1 MKDAELRGLR
11 RRISELE
18 KELEEFKRAHSVT
31 PDESLFAKHI
41 VETVREPLMVLDTS
55 LRVLSVNPAFCRT
68 FQTDSRQTDG
78 KLVYELGDNQWDI
91 PKLRRLLEEIL
102 PENSTFEDFEVD
114 HEFPEIGRKTVVLNA
129 RRIDDAQMILL
140 AFEDVTERKKA
151 EDALKLERNGL
162 EDTVEQRTADLEH
175 AVSDLE
181 KSNVKL
187 DGYAHT
193 VSHDLRGSLARIE
206 GATVS
211 LQNLLRSPEIE
222 DLHPRIDEMVDI
234 INEGVEKATALID
247 DLLSLAEAG
256 QAPTGEVV
264 EVDVRAVVERIQQE
278 ALEKIK
284 EKGAEVE
291 VDDEL
296 GKLEASPTH
305 IYQLFSNLIVNA
317 VIHND
322 NQNPVVEVNYL
333 GPDGAGGHRY
343 LVRDNGSGIPEE
355 DLNRVFIPFFKGES
369 GQTGI
374 GLAIVAQIVNTY
386 GGIVKAYNDNGACF
400 EFTISDFAEA

>member
-1 MKDAELRGLR
+1 MKADRLSSLHRRIAEL
-11 RRISELE
+11 ET
-18 KELEEFKRAHSVT
+18 ELEEFKRARLAS
-31 PDESLFAKHI
+31 PDESQFAQHI
-41 VETVREPLMVLDTS
+41 VETVREPLMVLDTG

-68 FQTDSRQTDG
+68 FHTDSRQAEG
-78 KLVYELGDNQWDI
+78 KLVYELGDRDWDI
-91 PKLRRLLEEIL
+91 PKLRQLLEEIL

-114 HEFPEIGRKTVVLNA
+114 HEFPEIGPKTMILNA
-129 RRIDDAQMILL
+129 RRLDHSQMILL
-140 AFEDVTERKKA
+140 AIEDITERKRA
-151 EDALKLERNGL
+151 EEALKRERNGL
-162 EDTVEQRTADLEH
+162 EDVVEERTADLEH

-181 KSNVKL
+181 KTNVKL
-187 DGYAHT
+187 DGFSYT
-193 VSHDLRGSLARIE
+193 VSHDLRGSLTRI
-206 GATVS
+206 GAAAHT
-211 LQNLLRSPEIE
+211 LQNLLRSPEEE
-222 DLHPRIDEMVDI
+222 DLHPRIDEMIDI
-234 INEGVEKATALID
+234 INEGVEKAVTLIN
-247 DLLSLAEAG
+247 DLLALAEAG
-256 QAPTGEVV
+256 QAPTEEVV
-264 EVDVRAVVERIQQE
+264 DVDVGAVVERILEE
-278 ALEKIK
+278 ASEKIK

-296 GKLEASPTH
+296 GRIDASPTH

-317 VIHND
+317 IIHNF

-374 GLAIVAQIVNTY
+374 GLAIVAQIVDTY

-400 EFTISDFAEA
+400 EFAISDFAEA